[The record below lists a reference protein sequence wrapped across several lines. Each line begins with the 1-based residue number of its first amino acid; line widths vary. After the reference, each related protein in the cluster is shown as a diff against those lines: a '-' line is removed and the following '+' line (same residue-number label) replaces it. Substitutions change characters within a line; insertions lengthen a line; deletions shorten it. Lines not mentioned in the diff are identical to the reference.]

1 MLAGRMEVNKI
12 RHTGSLQLPQDKDN
26 QISFVLNRGSEV
38 DRVESG
44 VLVRFVRD
52 PLTSCQVREIIV
64 QGRADCYLIAEAVVG
79 DYQITN
85 LSLLLNPIKSSL
97 PKESSQPYTV
107 H

>member
-12 RHTGSLQLPQDKDN
+12 RHTGSLQLPQEKNN
-26 QISFVLNRGSEV
+26 QISFVLNRGSE
-38 DRVESG
+38 
-44 VLVRFVRD
+44 LD
-52 PLTSCQVREIIV
+52 PLTSSQVREIIV

>member
-38 DRVESG
+38 AEESN
-44 VLVRFVRD
+44 
-52 PLTSCQVREIIV
+52 REIES
-64 QGRADCYLIAEAVVG
+64 RAECWCDSCETQAVVG